1 MKPLGSEFKCSSMEM
16 LSSSMQSFCIAGE
29 SYRSNV
35 ERFSSHPVPLLL
47 SKSIDVLFSHLF
59 FATLEGGALSAHNIP
74 RTNMGSATIDAL

>member
-1 MKPLGSEFKCSSMEM
+1 
-16 LSSSMQSFCIAGE
+16 
-29 SYRSNV
+29 V